1 MASLSSQSV
10 LPACAYPDPV
20 KDRSARDWE
29 ELAQREPYFAVLTKD
44 GLPDVESNTRASAAF
59 FETGEEDIAA
69 LLAAIASL
77 LGRAIPLGSSL
88 DFGCGAGRLTLPLAR
103 RATNVVACDI
113 SATILDHARRNAEDA
128 GLSNI
133 AFMLSDDLARL
144 PDGRF
149 DFVCSLLV
157 LQHIAPLAGYEIIR
171 TLLRLLAPAGIAA
184 LHLTLERP
192 GGALRRL
199 ARATSRRPHAGR
211 ASQGESI
218 DADSNAYDERSVH
231 RLILAAGAHELGRF
245 PTRQGKDTG
254 AVLVIQKPRAT
265 V

>member
-1 MASLSSQSV
+1 M
-10 LPACAYPDPV
+10 

-77 LGRAIPLGSSL
+77 LGRTVPLGSSL

-103 RATNVVACDI
+103 RATSVVACDI
-113 SATILDHARRNAEDA
+113 SATILDHARRNAEAA
-128 GLSNI
+128 GLTNI
-133 AFMLSDDLARL
+133 TFMRSDELARL
-144 PDGRF
+144 PDAQF

-157 LQHIAPLAGYEIIR
+157 LQHIAPAAGYEIIR
-171 TLLRLLAPAGIAA
+171 TLLRLLAPVGIAA
-184 LHLTLERP
+184 LHVTLERP

-199 ARATSRRPHAGR
+199 ARATSRRPHVAQR
-211 ASQGESI
+211 ESI
-218 DADSNAYDERSVH
+218 DADSNAYDERSIH
-231 RLILAAGAHELGRF
+231 RLIVAAGARELGRF
-245 PTRQGKDTG
+245 PTRQGEATG
-254 AVLVIQKPRAT
+254 AVLIIQKPRAT
-265 V
+265 A